1 MKLASLLTTL
11 LFLLVIAP
19 GSVSAQAAEE
29 STTVTLTPTP
39 VVTVTETT
47 RRTAVLTQ
55 AAARKEAVLTQSAAR
70 KSAVLTQGATRKEN
84 AASKAAERKE
94 QRQET
99 TLENLKKR
107 SLSEIDRRLKS
118 LSGIMTKISSL
129 KKLSDTQKAT
139 LSTQVQ
145 TEITNLTSLRSK
157 IEADTDLE
165 TLKTDAKS
173 IVSSY
178 RIYALFIPKIHILT
192 GAEATLTAIEKM
204 SSAHAELNSRADAA
218 ATAGADTTEIETLL
232 TTMQALITSATT
244 NTNAA
249 ISTVTP
255 LTPDGYPA
263 NKTSLEAARE
273 SLKKARE
280 NLMEAYKTAKEI
292 TKLLR
297 QIPSTSTVTSTPSAT
312 VN

>member
-1 MKLASLLTTL
+1 MKLASFLTVI
-11 LFLLVIAP
+11 LFLIVTTP
-19 GSVSAQAAEE
+19 GTVSAQSEVE
-29 STTVTLTPTP
+29 STNVTLTPTAA
-39 VVTVTETT
+39 VTVTETS

-55 AAARKEAVLTQSAAR
+55 AAARKEAVLTQSAER
-70 KSAVLTQGATRKEN
+70 KSAVLTQAAARKETS
-84 AASKAAERKE
+84 ASKAAERKE

-118 LSGIMTKISSL
+118 LSGIMTKITSL
-129 KKLSDTQKAT
+129 KKLSETQKST

-145 TEITNLTSLRSK
+145 TEITNLTALRAK

-192 GAEATLTAIEKM
+192 GAEATLSAIEKM
-204 SSAHAELNSRADAA
+204 SSAQAELNSRADAA

-244 NTNAA
+244 NVNAA
-249 ISTVTP
+249 ITTVTP

-263 NKTSLEAARE
+263 NKTGLESARE

-297 QIPSTSTVTSTPSAT
+297 QIPVSPTVTLAPTTT